1 MTTAKINST
10 LILALLS
17 ASSLLVAADQGDF
30 TGQWNGEWQAN
41 SNGQYSHY
49 YDDDGVAADDEHR
62 VYHMW

>member
-1 MTTAKINST
+1 
-10 LILALLS
+10 
-17 ASSLLVAADQGDF
+17 VAADQGDF

-49 YDDDGVAADDEHR
+49 YDDDAVAADDEHR